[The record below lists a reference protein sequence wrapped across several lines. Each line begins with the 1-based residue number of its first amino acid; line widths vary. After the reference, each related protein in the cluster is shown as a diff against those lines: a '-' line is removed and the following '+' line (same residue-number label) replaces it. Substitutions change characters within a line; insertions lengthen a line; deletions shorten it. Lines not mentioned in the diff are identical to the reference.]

1 MTGRE
6 RWWIVAVLAA
16 LGGLAAA
23 CSPAP
28 SPRPLLVA
36 AAVSLADPLQ
46 EVAGAEPPSPRVGP
60 AVQFH
65 FASSG
70 ALQQQILQGAPVD
83 VFLSAGQR
91 QLDALESAGRLLP
104 GSRRE
109 LFSNELVLV
118 VPARSSRR
126 TLSFESLAQP
136 ELRSIAIGDSSV
148 PAGDYARQVLAS
160 LGLSAA
166 VAPKL
171 VPLGSVRAVAQAV
184 AEGHVDAGFVYR
196 TDAQAGEGLRI
207 TAVAPAGSH
216 DPIRYVGA
224 VLKTSRDS
232 AAAQAYLRSLA
243 HSAAR
248 ESFLRHGFRGP
259 APSSRP

>member
-1 MTGRE
+1 MTRRGR
-6 RWWIVAVLAA
+6 WLIAA
-16 LGGLAAA
+16 MLGGLGWLAAA
-23 CSPAP
+23 CSVAP

-46 EVAGAEPPSPRVGP
+46 EVAGAEPPSPRAGP
-60 AVQFH
+60 SVQFH

-83 VFLSAGQR
+83 VFLSAGKR

-118 VPARSSRR
+118 VPSRSSRR
-126 TLSFESLAQP
+126 TLSFEGLAQP
-136 ELRSIAIGDSSV
+136 ELRSIAIGDPSV

-160 LGLSAA
+160 MGLSAV

-196 TDAQAGEGLRI
+196 TDAQAVEGLRI
-207 TAVAPAGSH
+207 TAVALAGSH
-216 DPIRYVGA
+216 DPIRYAGA
-224 VLKTSRDS
+224 VLKTSRDP
-232 AAAQAYLRSLA
+232 AAAEAYLRSLA
-243 HSAAR
+243 ESAAR
-248 ESFLRHGFRGP
+248 EPFRRHGFRVPG
-259 APSSRP
+259 PSSQP